1 MKLSCSREKAFGGAL
16 PSQLQ
21 GPKFIFRS
29 GLSLFW
35 IITIYAQA
43 GIIPTLYLYRKMH
56 LTQSFWVYV
65 IPGLVSGL
73 YLIVM
78 RTYMKNI
85 PESLEEAAQLEGAGY
100 MRIFWSIISPLCKPV
115 YAAIALFIAT
125 TQWNSWF
132 DAYLYN
138 RFEYEYTTL
147 QFEIF
152 KYFNT
157 VTAQPG
163 TITNMHQPRPYPITP
178 RTLRSALAILSML
191 PLMIAYPFLQKYFVS
206 GLTVRGI
213 KD

>member
-1 MKLSCSREKAFGGAL
+1 MEHER
-16 PSQLQ
+16 QHNRLQ
-21 GPKFIFRS
+21 
-29 GLSLFW
+29 
-35 IITIYAQA
+35 QQEE
-43 GIIPTLYLYRKMH
+43 
-56 LTQSFWVYV
+56 TQSTAKPLSMDGPQRIMEALGDYFASL
-65 IPGLVSGL
+65 PQNGL
-73 YLIVM
+73 M
-78 RTYMKNI
+78 
-85 PESLEEAAQLEGAGY
+85 EEAAQLEGAGY

-115 YAAIALFIAT
+115 YAAIVLFIAT

-138 RFEYEYTTL
+138 RFKYEYTTL
-147 QFEIF
+147 QFEIY

-178 RTLRSALAILSML
+178 RTLRSALAILTML
-191 PLMIAYPFLQKYFVS
+191 PLLIIYPFLQKYFVS